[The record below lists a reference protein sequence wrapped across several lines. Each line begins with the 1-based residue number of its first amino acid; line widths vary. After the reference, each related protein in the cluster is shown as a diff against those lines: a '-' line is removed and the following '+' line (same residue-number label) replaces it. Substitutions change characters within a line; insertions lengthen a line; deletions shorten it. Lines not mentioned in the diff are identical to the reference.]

1 MGQLIAGTC
10 YVKVD
15 GAQLTINGG
24 CEAPLMSVKRETVVP
39 GFYKETDVAP
49 SFTVTAL
56 HTPDFP
62 LQQLIA
68 GTDMTVTCE
77 FSNGKVYVLAGA
89 YLIETPSAKGDDATI
104 SLKFE
109 GIKGTWQ

>member
-39 GFYKETDVAP
+39 GFYKETDIAP
-49 SFTVTAL
+49 TFAVTAL
-56 HTPDFP
+56 YTPDFP
-62 LQQLIA
+62 LKQLIA

-89 YLIETPSAKGDDATI
+89 YLTDAPIAKGDDATI
-104 SLKFE
+104 ALKFE

>member
-24 CEAPLMSVKRETVVP
+24 CEAPLMSTKRETVVP

-49 SFTVTAL
+49 SFKVTAL

-62 LQQLIA
+62 LKQLVA
-68 GTDMTVTCE
+68 GVDMTVTCE

-89 YLIETPSAKGDDATI
+89 YLVDEPASKGDDASI
-104 SLKFE
+104 SLVFN
-109 GIKGTWQ
+109 GVKGTWQ

>member
-24 CEAPLMSVKRETVVP
+24 CEAPLMFTKRETVVP
-39 GFYKETDVAP
+39 GFYKETDIAP
-49 SFTVTAL
+49 SFKVTAL
-56 HTPDFP
+56 HTADFP
-62 LQQLIA
+62 LKQLVA

-77 FSNGKVYVLAGA
+77 FNNGKIYVLAGHSVRKLRGRSGSHLTA
-89 YLIETPSAKGDDATI
+89 GLQ
-104 SLKFE
+104 
-109 GIKGTWQ
+109 GTESRVG

>member
-1 MGQLIAGTC
+1 MAQKIAGTC

-15 GAQLTINGG
+15 GAQLTLSGG
-24 CEAPLMSVKRETVVP
+24 CEAPLMEVMRETVVP
-39 GFYKETDVAP
+39 GYYKETELKP
-49 SFTVTAL
+49 SLKVTAL
-56 HTPDFP
+56 YTPDFP
-62 LQQLIA
+62 LKQLVN

-89 YLIETPSAKGDDATI
+89 YLVGEPAAKGDDAT
-104 SLKFE
+104 LALEFN